1 MSDASSQCRK
11 APVARALGARNKCR
25 VAAQTRKYMPVIGSA
40 SITLHHLRSAV
51 AAADSGS
58 FRQAAELLGI
68 RHSLLSRSISQLEHF
83 VGVTLF
89 KRSRGGVVPTLAGR
103 RILRISRMILEQVD
117 MLVVTGRSSG
127 SGDSGRLS
135 IGFCTSISAGN
146 LRASLVEFRQRSP
159 HVDLTTVERSR
170 IRLMSALRNG
180 TIDIA
185 IVPGQSPLPDCKRL
199 PVWSERILIL
209 LPRDHPLA
217 VYEDIHWTDLR
228 NETVL
233 LSQYDPGT
241 DIEDLLISNLVAEDK
256 RPRIERHDVSR
267 GIVKSLISMGL
278 GISLVMESDIGAG
291 LAGLTYRE
299 IQDGTG
305 PSRISF
311 HAHWREDNENPAL
324 RRFLALLTERYP
336 SPPVDGE

>member
-1 MSDASSQCRK
+1 MRIHNSHSIGAHRHADCRSK
-11 APVARALGARNKCR
+11 H
-25 VAAQTRKYMPVIGSA
+25 IG
-40 SITLHHLRSAV
+40 LHHLRAAV
-51 AAADSGS
+51 AAADCGS
-58 FRQAAELLGI
+58 FRQAAETLGI
-68 RHSLLSRSISQLEHF
+68 RHSLLSRSIGQLEHF

-89 KRSRGGVVPTLAGR
+89 KRSHGGVVLTLAGR

-117 MLVVTGRSSG
+117 MLVVTGQSSG

-135 IGFCTSISAGN
+135 VGFCTSISAGN
-146 LRASLVEFRQRSP
+146 LRASLVEFKQRAP
-159 HVDLTTVERSR
+159 QVELATVERSR

-185 IVPGQSPLPDCKRL
+185 IVPGQSPLPDSKRL

-209 LPRDHPLA
+209 LPRNHRLA
-217 VYEDIHWTDLR
+217 THEDIHWTDLR

-241 DIEDLLISNLVAEDK
+241 DIEYLLVSNLVAEDK

-267 GIVKSLISMGL
+267 GILKSLISMGL
-278 GISLVMESDIGAG
+278 GISLVMESDVGASFSG
-291 LAGLTYRE
+291 LIYRE
-299 IQDGTG
+299 IQDGSG

-324 RRFLALLTERYP
+324 QRFLALLAERYP